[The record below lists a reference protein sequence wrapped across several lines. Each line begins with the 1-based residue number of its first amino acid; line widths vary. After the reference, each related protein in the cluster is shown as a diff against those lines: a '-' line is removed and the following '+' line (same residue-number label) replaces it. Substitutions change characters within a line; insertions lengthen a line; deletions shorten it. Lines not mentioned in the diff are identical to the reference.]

1 MSDRPAQT
9 PGSGSPS
16 GPDVDAA
23 PGGANS
29 SPQPLS
35 YQAPA
40 PLENQVFVQVATPV
54 QADKGAVNTTGITS
68 LTGPNGPTH
77 KAEPGR
83 TLWLWLVLLLLAN
96 VAYAAWSQGALRGLG
111 WGPHDHTEPQRL
123 TQQLHAEQLSL
134 LTGPDLEN
142 FTRRLA
148 ARQLPCWQ
156 LGPLQAAPL
165 ASVTAQLEAWQPAPV
180 WQVQDIDEPERW
192 LLFMGPYA
200 SDVVLERKRAELQ
213 GLGLQPRDLT
223 HPKWGQGLS
232 LGAFE
237 SSAQAQQALAGL
249 SKRGVRTARVV
260 RDHPARAGQR
270 LSVWT
275 RQPELRV
282 AMDTWLTK
290 LPESDQPEATSAPRL
305 MWLACAEPG
314 TER

>member
-1 MSDRPAQT
+1 LA
-9 PGSGSPS
+9 
-16 GPDVDAA
+16 
-23 PGGANS
+23 
-29 SPQPLS
+29 
-35 YQAPA
+35 
-40 PLENQVFVQVATPV
+40 
-54 QADKGAVNTTGITS
+54 
-68 LTGPNGPTH
+68 
-77 KAEPGR
+77 
-83 TLWLWLVLLLLAN
+83 LLILAN
-96 VAYAAWSQGALRGLG
+96 VAYAAWSQGALHGLG
-111 WGPHDHTEPQRL
+111 WGPRGHTEPQRL
-123 TQQLHAEQLSL
+123 TQQLQAEQLSL

-148 ARQLPCWQ
+148 ARQLPCWH

-180 WQVQDIDEPERW
+180 WQAQDIDEPERW

-200 SDVVLERKRAELQ
+200 SDVVLERKRGELQ

-237 SSAQAQQALAGL
+237 SSAQAQVALAGL

-260 RDHPARAGQR
+260 RDHAARAGQR

-275 RQPELRV
+275 KQPELRA
-282 AMDTWLTK
+282 AMDTWLSK
-290 LPESDQPEATSAPRL
+290 IPPPDKPEATSAPRL